1 MIANLRTFMLVT
13 VALLVPAFGMS
24 AEEVDTERGYARI
37 RAYTSGLHSMTAQ
50 FRQQM
55 IDAGGE
61 LVQEGRGTL
70 SIQRPNRFRW
80 QYTEP
85 YEQLILGDGEK
96 LWSYDADLEQAVVRG
111 YDDVLAAS
119 PAMLL
124 SGARDVAE
132 LYEVAALRIEDGL
145 DWVVLAPRALETDF
159 KLLGLGF
166 ADGELRRMDLIDS
179 LDQLTRIELTG
190 VERNPA
196 LEESAFEFS
205 PPPGVDVI
213 EATDR

>member
-13 VALLVPAFGMS
+13 TALLVPASGMS
-24 AEEVDTERGYARI
+24 TEEVDTERGYARI
-37 RAYTSGLHSMTAQ
+37 RAYTSGLHSMTAK

-55 IDAGGE
+55 IDADGE

-196 LEESAFEFS
+196 LEESVFEFS

>member
-13 VALLVPAFGMS
+13 TALLVPASGMS
-24 AEEVDTERGYARI
+24 TEEVDTERGYARI
-37 RAYTSGLHSMTAQ
+37 RAYTSGLHSMTAK

-55 IDAGGE
+55 IDADGE

-111 YDDVLAAS
+111 YGDVLAAS

-196 LEESAFEFS
+196 LEESVFEFS

>member
-13 VALLVPAFGMS
+13 VSLLVPASGMS

-55 IDAGGE
+55 IDADGE

-196 LEESAFEFS
+196 LEESVFEFS

>member
-13 VALLVPAFGMS
+13 TALLVPASGMS
-24 AEEVDTERGYARI
+24 TEEVDTERGYARI
-37 RAYTSGLHSMTAQ
+37 RAYTSGLHSMTAK

-55 IDAGGE
+55 IDADGE

>member
-1 MIANLRTFMLVT
+1 MIAIPRTFPVLAAVLLLHA
-13 VALLVPAFGMS
+13 VAIS
-24 AEEVDTERGYARI
+24 AQEVDAERGYARI
-37 RAYTSGLHSMTAQ
+37 RAFTAGLNSMTAEFHQ
-50 FRQQM
+50 LM
-55 IDAGGE
+55 IDANGE
-61 LVQEGRGTL
+61 VIQEGRGTL
-70 SIQRPNRFRW
+70 SIQRPDRFRW

-111 YDDVLAAS
+111 YDEMLAAS

-132 LYEVAALRIEDGL
+132 LYDVAALRTEEGL
-145 DWVVLAPRALETDF
+145 DWVVLAPRERETDF
-159 KLLGLGF
+159 KFLGLGF
-166 ADGELRRMDLIDS
+166 AGVELRRMNLVDS
-179 LDQLTRIELTG
+179 LDQLTRIELSDL
-190 VERNPA
+190 ERNPS
-196 LEESAFEFS
+196 LEESVFEFS

>member
-13 VALLVPAFGMS
+13 TALLVPASGMS
-24 AEEVDTERGYARI
+24 TEEVDTERGYARI
-37 RAYTSGLHSMTAQ
+37 RAYTSGLHSMTAK

-55 IDAGGE
+55 IDADGE

-196 LEESAFEFS
+196 LQESVFEFS

>member
-13 VALLVPAFGMS
+13 VALLVPAFGIS

-55 IDAGGE
+55 IDSGGE

-196 LEESAFEFS
+196 LEESVFEFS